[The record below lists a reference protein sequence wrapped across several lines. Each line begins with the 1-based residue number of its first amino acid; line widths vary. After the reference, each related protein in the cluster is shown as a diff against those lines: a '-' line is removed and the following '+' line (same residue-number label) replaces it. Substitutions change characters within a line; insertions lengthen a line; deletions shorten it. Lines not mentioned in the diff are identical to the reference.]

1 MLCLLCGSTDKDS
14 ICNAGDHLQYR
25 RPGFNSW
32 VEKIPWRRKWQPTPG
47 FLPGQSHGQRSLV
60 GDSPQGCKESDTPV
74 ATKHTHL
81 VASRVLNYLCTWSTP
96 NRVTWGL
103 GIQHMNLG
111 GHSSVLNR
119 LICVST
125 NSQAKALTSR
135 ASECNL
141 I

>member
-1 MLCLLCGSTDKDS
+1 MSRIRAFLL
-14 ICNAGDHLQYR
+14 CNAGDGGSI
-25 RPGFNSW
+25 PGR
-32 VEKIPWRRKWQPTPG
+32 ILWRRKWQSAPG
-47 FLPGQSHGQRSLV
+47 CLPGQSHAQRSLV
-60 GDSPQGCKESDTPV
+60 GYSPRGRKESDTTV
-74 ATKHTHL
+74 ATELAHL
-81 VASRVLNYLCTWSTP
+81 MASCILNYLCKWLTP

-103 GIQHMNLG
+103 SIQHMNLG

-119 LICVST
+119 LICVPT